1 LTDYNFQI
9 NKNKNRDNVMDITP
23 RSSHFTNR
31 EFQRIRDAEPG
42 EIERYRKLL
51 TAAHYIPALE
61 HPDLPS
67 GAVGGTQSVNK
78 EPPTAKSDSMINE
91 FSREVHR
98 RSLRDPREAS
108 FHSWQ
113 DVTAYYDNLKSS
125 ITEFKGILK
134 QHQNYMN
141 SDDAEESPPS
151 YLHLL
156 EQIRTPMPF
165 SSFARVHQS
174 PYNATPQMDYLKF
187 ETDVLNDLRD
197 AHYTYVKRSP
207 AQEAEVYELHQ
218 ARIVNALKTIK
229 ESELDLRLSFINL
242 YLQASRYRIEK
253 EPAPLEKEVL
263 IGQAEKFLKA
273 NLIPAKPDSF
283 SLELFK
289 ALAYKDNLS
298 QTLTHIK
305 AIYDQF
311 SPNSDGSNFYSKFSL
326 IKKILEQTEAL
337 MRLKFLK
344 PTAKDE
350 FLSKLSRWGVLSQ
363 DQRAEFNNIIL
374 ETLRDPNGFSSLRGI
389 VVPRN
394 NQTPLQAALQE
405 AFQFVFQQERSIDY
419 NQEALCDIILSG
431 LRESKNDG
439 FSLFFSFLNQMT
451 EKTTRIFNDFQNT
464 ESSGTEQFKEF
475 KNLLLDYLKKP
486 SDDTS
491 SGVWSESLLELMQF
505 KDDDIK
511 TAAKEFY
518 LRAIKEAKDI
528 NGLNGLLNPLV
539 PKPYNQKAA
548 KQQSAYDSIPFRQE
562 DLAECLQQ
570 NLFIQRLHL
579 EQMLTPSQVEQTTI
593 SYEKENLARYRKI
606 LGI

>member
-1 LTDYNFQI
+1 
-9 NKNKNRDNVMDITP
+9 M
-23 RSSHFTNR
+23 
-31 EFQRIRDAEPG
+31 EFQYIRDAEPK
-42 EIERYRKLL
+42 EIKRYRELL

-67 GAVGGTQSVNK
+67 GAVGGTQSVSK
-78 EPPTAKSDSMINE
+78 EPHPAKSDSMTNA
-91 FSREVHR
+91 FSREVIC

-113 DVTAYYDNLKSS
+113 DVTDYYDNLRETIK
-125 ITEFKGILK
+125 EFKGILK
-134 QHQNYMN
+134 QHQNYMT
-141 SDDAEESPPS
+141 SEDVEENPPS
-151 YLHLL
+151 RPQPYVHLL

-197 AHYTYVKRSP
+197 ARYTYWGGSP
-207 AQEAEVYELHQ
+207 AQEADVYELHQ

-242 YLQASRYRIEK
+242 YLQASRYRIEQEK
-253 EPAPLEKEVL
+253 APLEKEVL
-263 IGQAEKFLKA
+263 VGQTEKFLKA
-273 NLIPAKPDSF
+273 NLLPAKPDSF

-289 ALAYKDNLS
+289 AGVYKENLS

-311 SPNSDGSNFYSKFSL
+311 PPSSDGSDFYSKFSL

-344 PTAKDE
+344 PTAKNE
-350 FLSKLSRWGVLSQ
+350 FLSKLSRWYVLSPEQ
-363 DQRAEFNNIIL
+363 GGEFKDIIL

-389 VVPRN
+389 VVPLN
-394 NQTPLQAALQE
+394 NQTPIQAALQE
-405 AFQFVFQQERSIDY
+405 AFQFVFQQETRNIPDY
-419 NQEALCDIILSG
+419 NQEALYDIILNG
-431 LRESKNDG
+431 LRGSKNDRS
-439 FSLFFSFLNQMT
+439 FFFSFLNQMT

-486 SDDTS
+486 SDSTSSDGTS
-491 SGVWSESLLELMQF
+491 SGVMGESLLELMKF
-505 KDDDIK
+505 RDDDIK

-518 LRAIKEAKDI
+518 LRAIKEAEDI

-539 PKPYNQKAA
+539 PKSHNQEAGDKP
-548 KQQSAYDSIPFRQE
+548 SVYDSIPFRQG

-570 NLFIQRLHL
+570 SPCIKRLAIVKHS
-579 EQMLTPSQVEQTTI
+579 EQI
-593 SYEKENLARYRKI
+593 LAPLRVNQATVSSEEGLLAHYREI
-606 LGI
+606 LDI

>member
-9 NKNKNRDNVMDITP
+9 NKNKNRDNVMDMSRLP
-23 RSSHFTNR
+23 NFTNR
-31 EFQRIRDAEPG
+31 EFQHIRDAEPR
-42 EIERYRKLL
+42 EIERYRRLL
-51 TAAHYIPALE
+51 TAAYYIPALE

-67 GAVGGTQSVNK
+67 GAVGGAHSVNK
-78 EPPTAKSDSMINE
+78 APQLDPVTNA
-91 FSREVHR
+91 FSREVIR

-108 FHSWQ
+108 CHSWQ
-113 DVTAYYDNLKSS
+113 DVTAYYDNLKLS

-134 QHQNYMN
+134 QHQNYMT
-141 SDDAEESPPS
+141 SEDAAESPQP
-151 YLHLL
+151 YVYLL

-187 ETDVLNDLRD
+187 ETDVLKDLRD
-197 AHYTYVKRSP
+197 ARSSYGDRAA

-218 ARIVNALKTIK
+218 ARIVNALKTVK

-242 YLQASRYRIEK
+242 YLQASRYRIEQEK
-253 EPAPLEKEVL
+253 APLEKEVL
-263 IGQAEKFLKA
+263 LGQTEKFLKA

-311 SPNSDGSNFYSKFSL
+311 SPSSNDSDFYSKFSL

-344 PTAKDE
+344 PTAKNE
-350 FLSKLSRWGVLSQ
+350 FLSELSRWGVLSQ

-486 SDDTS
+486 SDGTS
-491 SGVWSESLLELMQF
+491 SGVMGKSLLELMKF
-505 KDDDIK
+505 RDDDIK

-518 LRAIKEAKDI
+518 LRAIKEARDI
-528 NGLNGLLNPLV
+528 SYLNSLLKPLV
-539 PKPYNQKAA
+539 LRKSYNQEEGDKP
-548 KQQSAYDSIPFRQE
+548 SVYDSVPFRQG

-570 NLFIQRLHL
+570 SPCIKRLATVKHS
-579 EQMLTPSQVEQTTI
+579 EQILAPSQNQTTV
-593 SYEKENLARYRKI
+593 SSGERLLAHYREI
-606 LGI
+606 LDI